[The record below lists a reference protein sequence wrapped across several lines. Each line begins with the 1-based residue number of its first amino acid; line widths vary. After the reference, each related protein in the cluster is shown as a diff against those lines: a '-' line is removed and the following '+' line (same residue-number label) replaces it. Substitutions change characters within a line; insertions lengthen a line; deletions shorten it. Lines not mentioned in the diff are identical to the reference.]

1 MKTLIIKTKL
11 KSNTLKIS
19 NSKTLIG
26 KNVEITIK
34 EVEDTKTQKKSW
46 NNSAS
51 VDLKGKTDKV
61 NIRDLAYD

>member
-34 EVEDTKTQKKSW
+34 EVEDTKTQKRNW

>member
-34 EVEDTKTQKKSW
+34 EVDDTKTQKKSW